1 MRSFS
6 SVAIRKLLLSV
17 ECMYVVYVFLQVL
30 QELFDEWVKVFPGG
44 NFDGKQD
51 KSLAITAI
59 RETFEESGLLLAS
72 LSPSSVPLPLEEE
85 VLEEA
90 RNEIHQ
96 QKLLFQNFLQSKNLE
111 ANVESLLPFTQWITP
126 VGQPR

>member
-1 MRSFS
+1 M
-6 SVAIRKLLLSV
+6 
-17 ECMYVVYVFLQVL
+17 
-30 QELFDEWVKVFPGG
+30 
-44 NFDGKQD
+44 
-51 KSLAITAI
+51 TAI

-72 LSPSSVPLPLEEE
+72 PSSALAFEEA

-96 QKLLFQNFLQSKNLE
+96 QKLLFENFLQSKNLE
-111 ANVESLLPFTQWITP
+111 ANVGSLLPFTQWITP

>member
-1 MRSFS
+1 M
-6 SVAIRKLLLSV
+6 
-17 ECMYVVYVFLQVL
+17 
-30 QELFDEWVKVFPGG
+30 
-44 NFDGKQD
+44 
-51 KSLAITAI
+51 TAI

-72 LSPSSVPLPLEEE
+72 LTPSSAPTTVPLEEA

-111 ANVESLLPFTQWITP
+111 ANVGSLLPFTQWITP
-126 VGQPR
+126 AGQPR

>member
-1 MRSFS
+1 M
-6 SVAIRKLLLSV
+6 
-17 ECMYVVYVFLQVL
+17 
-30 QELFDEWVKVFPGG
+30 
-44 NFDGKQD
+44 
-51 KSLAITAI
+51 TAI

-72 LSPSSVPLPLEEE
+72 LSPSFAPLPGPLEEGE
-85 VLEEA
+85 AVLEEA

-96 QKLLFQNFLQSKNLE
+96 QKLLFQNFLQSRNLE

>member
-1 MRSFS
+1 M
-6 SVAIRKLLLSV
+6 
-17 ECMYVVYVFLQVL
+17 
-30 QELFDEWVKVFPGG
+30 
-44 NFDGKQD
+44 
-51 KSLAITAI
+51 TAI

-72 LSPSSVPLPLEEE
+72 LSPSSAPLPLEEA

-126 VGQPR
+126 VGAPR

>member
-1 MRSFS
+1 M
-6 SVAIRKLLLSV
+6 
-17 ECMYVVYVFLQVL
+17 
-30 QELFDEWVKVFPGG
+30 
-44 NFDGKQD
+44 
-51 KSLAITAI
+51 TAI

-72 LSPSSVPLPLEEE
+72 PSSALACEEA

-96 QKLLFQNFLQSKNLE
+96 QKLLFENFLQSKNLE
-111 ANVESLLPFTQWITP
+111 ANVGSLLPFTQWITP